1 MGVGFWSTPSV
12 SLYRHDRRG
21 WPVMLDGLPED
32 VEGLSMVYS
41 SPVLLASAVSI
52 AENGIAELDRVA
64 QLVENQGVETFLVH
78 AVPNIRFD
86 IVPRVHELGL
96 EPIDVVIHEMDL
108 L

>member
-1 MGVGFWSTPSV
+1 MGVGFRSTPSV

-21 WPVMLDGLPED
+21 WPVMLDGLPENIKS
-32 VEGLSMVYS
+32 LSVVHS
-41 SPVLLASAVSI
+41 SPVLLASAISI

>member
-1 MGVGFWSTPSV
+1 
-12 SLYRHDRRG
+12 
-21 WPVMLDGLPED
+21 MLDGFPEHIKR
-32 VEGLSMVYS
+32 LSVIHPA
-41 SPVLLASAVSI
+41 PVLLASAVSI
-52 AENGIAELDRVA
+52 AENGITELDRVA

-96 EPIDVVIHEMDL
+96 EPIDVVIHEVDL